1 VSGGEQHAYVKAERV
16 QVERGPSKDHAEHM
30 LKTDTQNQA

>member
-1 VSGGEQHAYVKAERV
+1 MHLLRQKGWAR
-16 QVERGPSKDHAEHM
+16 PSEDHAEHM